1 MPMNFKL
8 EIAWYKLIK
17 NLAVGQSVALF
28 SNQAQHI
35 HCTLKILIVHQ
46 MYLKSHSHVI
56 TQIALLEKKIPE
68 LIKSETTIVECEKYV
83 MNKNQQRFC

>member
-17 NLAVGQSVALF
+17 NLAVGQSVVLF
-28 SNQAQHI
+28 SNQAQHTR
-35 HCTLKILIVHQ
+35 CTLKILIVHQ

-56 TQIALLEKKIPE
+56 TQIALLEKQFQ
-68 LIKSETTIVECEKYV
+68 
-83 MNKNQQRFC
+83 N